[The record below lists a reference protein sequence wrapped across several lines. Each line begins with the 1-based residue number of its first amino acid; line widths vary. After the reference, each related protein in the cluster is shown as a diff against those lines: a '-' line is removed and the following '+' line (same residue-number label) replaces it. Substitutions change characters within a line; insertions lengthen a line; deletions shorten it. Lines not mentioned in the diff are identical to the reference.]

1 MSTTQHDDQK
11 ETIVTTPNAGELGP
25 DAAEQPSATED
36 PAEQLAPDDYLERR
50 SAQAM
55 VATYLQMARYAKL
68 ARALQRARLRST
80 QRRLANTGDPQEVER
95 LRQQLDAQ
103 SHQGANLDG
112 AVARFRR
119 RAADLRSFPDAGL
132 TTEELTALGLD
143 DLLSEED
150 QQTDLPSWDEATREA
165 LTEDDAQGVESG
177 DSDNDDESDDELG
190 AV

>member
-1 MSTTQHDDQK
+1 MSTMQPDDQN
-11 ETIVTTPNAGELGP
+11 ETTVTDPTSTELGP
-25 DAAEQPSATED
+25 DAAQRASAAEE
-36 PAEQLAPDDYLERR
+36 PAEQLNSEEYLERR

-55 VATYLQMARYAKL
+55 VATYLQMARYATL

-80 QRRLANTGDPQEVER
+80 QRRLERTGDPHEVER
-95 LRQQLDAQ
+95 LRRQLDAQ

-132 TTEELTALGLD
+132 SSEELTALGLD
-143 DLLSEED
+143 ALLTEED
-150 QQTDLPSWDEATREA
+150 QQTELPSWDEATREA
-165 LTEDDAQGVESG
+165 LTEDDAQAAESL
-177 DSDNDDESDDELG
+177 DSDNDDESDDDLG